1 MFLKN
6 NLRLIWMKRFY
17 FFEESEYFFVENIFV
32 KLEGLVFFFKR
43 LEEFIL
49 EEIENYLKFF

>member
-6 NLRLIWMKRFY
+6 NFRFIWMNRLF
-17 FFEESEYFFVENIFV
+17 FFEDNEYLYVENIFV
-32 KLEGLVFFFKR
+32 KLEGLVFLFKR
-43 LEEFIL
+43 LEEFIV